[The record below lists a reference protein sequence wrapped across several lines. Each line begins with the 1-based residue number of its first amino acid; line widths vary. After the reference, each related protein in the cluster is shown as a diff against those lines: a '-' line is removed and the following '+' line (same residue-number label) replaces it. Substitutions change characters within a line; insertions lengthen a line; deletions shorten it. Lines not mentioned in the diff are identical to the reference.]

1 MMPTKAGTFCQ
12 PHRERAG
19 VQVAASIIVGG
30 TAFCRACFD
39 GQSPPKSFAQ
49 KPQAARSNGGS
60 SSLNKHDAMA
70 SRYPGRRE
78 KAPWAIAIAKL
89 FPQPGL
95 GGTGNLDPGWL
106 RARGKFS
113 RNTLRVARV
122 VVRHSGELADQVAQ
136 GSITLMAAY
145 RIVQKKYSL
154 NSGNTS
160 APYTHV
166 EGRKLGRKGRQA
178 IELAK
183 AFPWTGR
190 GGDRE
195 AARACE
201 AERICRKYLTQAREL
216 LRHAPELAEAVAR
229 GEMGLNVAS
238 AIVRRARQEAQR
250 RRMLQAA
257 GRFRMQPYVR
267 PRGVF

>member
-1 MMPTKAGTFCQ
+1 MPIKAPAGMFCQ

-19 VQVAASIIVGG
+19 VEVPASILVCG
-30 TAFCRACFD
+30 TPMCFKCFR
-39 GQSPPKSFAQ
+39 GVSPPKKLFQ
-49 KPQAARSNGGS
+49 KPVGARSS
-60 SSLNKHDAMA
+60 SAQA
-70 SRYPGRRE
+70 FRYPGRRE

-106 RARGKFS
+106 RSRGKFS
-113 RNTLRVARV
+113 RDTLRVARA
-122 VVRHSGELADQVAQ
+122 VVRHSAELADQVAQ

-145 RIVQKKYSL
+145 RKLESRRATQPPANL
-154 NSGNTS
+154 
-160 APYTHV
+160 PYTHV

-190 GGDRE
+190 GGDGD

-201 AERICRKYLTQAREL
+201 AERICRKFLTQAREL

-229 GEMGLNVAS
+229 GEMGLNAAS

-250 RRMLQAA
+250 RRMLQSA
-257 GRFRMQPYVR
+257 GPFRMQPY
-267 PRGVF
+267 PRSRSVF